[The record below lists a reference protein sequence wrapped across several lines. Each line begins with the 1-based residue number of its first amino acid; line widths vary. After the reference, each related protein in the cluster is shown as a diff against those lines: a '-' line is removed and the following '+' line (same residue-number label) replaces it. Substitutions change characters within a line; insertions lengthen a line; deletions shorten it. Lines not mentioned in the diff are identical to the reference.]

1 MIHFWDSRSDHN
13 YDAELLLDKL
23 SARCLLA
30 DEAVQQLETDRTLS
44 TELRREAIQLATKRG
59 SASYVDL
66 IEAAWT
72 TGVASNLPSSEYTK
86 GLNRAT
92 AAVKLV
98 PGHGR
103 SQITFALL
111 QFRSGQFEPALLS
124 AQRAM
129 EIQKSQSADAHAI
142 RAVAYYR
149 LHDTARA
156 RSEAAMARQSANQS
170 RVTGDHPLL
179 EEAEALVGK

>member
-1 MIHFWDSRSDHN
+1 M
-13 YDAELLLDKL
+13 
-23 SARCLLA
+23 SAA

-72 TGVASNLPSSEYTK
+72 TGVALNLPSSEYTK

-92 AAVKLV
+92 TAVKLV

-103 SQITFALL
+103 SEMTFALL
-111 QFRSGQFEPALLS
+111 QFRSGQSGPALFW
-124 AQRAM
+124 ARRAIEM
-129 EIQKSQSADAHAI
+129 QKSQSVDAYAI
-142 RAVAYYR
+142 RAKAY
-149 LHDTARA
+149 
-156 RSEAAMARQSANQS
+156 
-170 RVTGDHPLL
+170 
-179 EEAEALVGK
+179 

>member
-1 MIHFWDSRSDHN
+1 
-13 YDAELLLDKL
+13 
-23 SARCLLA
+23 
-30 DEAVQQLETDRTLS
+30 
-44 TELRREAIQLATKRG
+44 
-59 SASYVDL
+59 
-66 IEAAWT
+66 
-72 TGVASNLPSSEYTK
+72 
-86 GLNRAT
+86 
-92 AAVKLV
+92 
-98 PGHGR
+98 
-103 SQITFALL
+103 L

-124 AQRAM
+124 ARRAM